1 MNLDAPQSDAL
12 RPVQR
17 LRLYEELAQRII
29 DFAAHTG
36 LKPGDRLPTEREL
49 SERMEVSRATVR
61 QATVALE
68 VQGIVEVRH
77 GDGIYLQRTD
87 GAKELIRDLLDR
99 RQRLPEILE
108 ARETIECKLAELA
121 ARRRTD
127 EDIEAIRAALTDME
141 DQIAAGE
148 IGTEGDAAFHG
159 AVAGAA
165 KNSLLLHLMEV
176 IAPAIH
182 ETRVESLS
190 EAGRPRESLRAH
202 QGIAAA
208 IERGQ
213 PRAAAAAMRKHLK
226 SVADVRILRWK
237 PVTDTAHHRNP

>member
-1 MNLDAPQSDAL
+1 M
-12 RPVQR
+12 QR
-17 LRLYEELAQRII
+17 LRLYEELAQRLI
-29 DFAAHTG
+29 DFVADTG

-49 SERMEVSRATVR
+49 AERLEVSRATVR

-87 GAKELIRDLLDR
+87 GAKESIHDLLNR

-127 EDIEAIRAALTDME
+127 KDLMAIHAALTYME

-159 AVAGAA
+159 AVANAA
-165 KNSLLLHLMEV
+165 KNSVLIHLMKE

-190 EAGRPRESLRAH
+190 EAGRPPDSLKAH
-202 QGIAAA
+202 QRIAVA
-208 IERGQ
+208 IETGE
-213 PRAAAAAMRKHLK
+213 PRAAAAAMRNHLK
-226 SVADVRILRWK
+226 AVADVRILRWK
-237 PVTDTAHHRNP
+237 PLSEK